1 MGLSSI
7 PNFIR
12 LRQGYGGQEFQIS
25 KRGHGSFFALFNRF
39 TVHGSQFTRG
49 CRSFCLILL
58 MAAAFSSCASRQV
71 YYPPKPR
78 IPVKQPGQDQGFT
91 GIYHTVE
98 AGQTLWRISR
108 TYGVDLETL
117 QWVNDVED
125 VTDLRV
131 GRVLFIPGVDRAQT
145 VQPAMPEDD
154 APSLRMVDLI
164 WPLRGRKTSGYGPR
178 GGSPHQGLDLAAPT
192 GTLVLAAADGKV
204 AYSGNGMRGYG
215 KVVVIKH
222 PNDLSTVYAHNSKLL
237 VRMGDSVGQGQTVAR
252 VGQTGRATGP
262 HLHFEVRRRG
272 VPEDPMKFLPKL

>member
-1 MGLSSI
+1 VENSI
-7 PNFIR
+7 GIEMKEPAISRNIGHRSPITRCCQVFIV
-12 LRQGYGGQEFQIS
+12 I
-25 KRGHGSFFALFNRF
+25 FF
-39 TVHGSQFTRG
+39 T
-49 CRSFCLILL
+49 
-58 MAAAFSSCASRQV
+58 AAALSNCASRQT
-71 YYPPKPR
+71 YYPPKGTAAAKPTE
-78 IPVKQPGQDQGFT
+78 VAGGGFT
-91 GIYHTVE
+91 GVYHTVE
-98 AGQTLWRISR
+98 QGQTLWRISK

-131 GRVLFIPGVDRAQT
+131 GRVLFIPGVNRAQT

-154 APSLRMVDLI
+154 VPSLRMVDLI
-164 WPLRGRKTSGYGPR
+164 WPLRGRETSGYGPR
-178 GGSPHQGLDLAAPT
+178 SGSPHQGLDLAAPT

-215 KVVVIKH
+215 RVVVIKH

-237 VRMGDSVGQGQTVAR
+237 VRMGDSVEQGQTVAK

>member
-1 MGLSSI
+1 MRREAISNLISH
-7 PNFIR
+7 
-12 LRQGYGGQEFQIS
+12 IS
-25 KRGHGSFFALFNRF
+25 KIIRCTVAPVHWCTGGRVFFLALIVV
-39 TVHGSQFTRG
+39 T
-49 CRSFCLILL
+49 
-58 MAAAFSSCASRQV
+58 ASSGCASRQL

-78 IPVKQPGQDQGFT
+78 IPVKQPGQSQGFT

-98 AGQTLWRISR
+98 TGQTLWRISR

-131 GRVLFIPGVDRAQT
+131 GRVLFIPGVDRALT
-145 VQPAMPEDD
+145 VQATVPEDD
-154 APSLRMVDLI
+154 VPLTGMVDLL
-164 WPLRGRKTSGYGPR
+164 WPLMGRKTSGYGPR
-178 GGSPHQGLDLAAPT
+178 GGRHHQGLDLAAPT

-222 PNDLSTVYAHNSKLL
+222 HNDLSTVYAHNSSLL
-237 VRMGDSVGQGQTVAR
+237 VRMGDSVEQGQTVAK
-252 VGQTGRATGP
+252 VGQTGWATGP

-272 VPEDPMKFLPKL
+272 VPEDPMNFLPKL